1 MGTAYDDVTGAS
13 ASQTVWQP
21 FPRQLNFPFRRSRMF
36 PTIQRPP
43 YSQSG
48 LATKKTHLWIPRGSM
63 YVSRYQSIENWV

>member
-13 ASQTVWQP
+13 AAPTVLQP
-21 FPRQLNFPFRRSRMF
+21 LPRQLNFPLRRSRVF

-48 LATKKTHLWIPRGSM
+48 LATKKTHS
-63 YVSRYQSIENWV
+63 